1 VTKQCHKYDIEDD
14 YDIAMKTFKILFHIL
29 FAIPLCLIILCSSK
43 KQQERIIQF
52 WCKKLLHIFEIRVE
66 VKGLKE
72 CLINQKNY
80 LMVANHISW
89 MDIIVIQSIKPS
101 IFVAK
106 SDVASWP
113 LFGWVAQ
120 MTGTIFIKRDKV
132 SDIKKALKKMKR
144 RLIKRSVCIFPEG
157 TSTNG
162 RYLLPF
168 KSNLFQSSIDTN
180 KSILPI
186 CLRYEQN
193 NIYSEKVAFVDDM
206 SLVDSIIKIKK
217 EKDIRAVVEVLEPI
231 SPRFNRKELAS
242 YTYEIIRQ
250 NLSQN
255 LS

>member
-1 VTKQCHKYDIEDD
+1 
-14 YDIAMKTFKILFHIL
+14 MKTLKIILHIL
-29 FAIPLCLIILCSSK
+29 LVIPLCLFILISSK
-43 KQQERIIQF
+43 KQQEKLIQF
-52 WCKKLLHIFEIRVE
+52 WCKRLLTIFEIEVE
-66 VKGLKE
+66 LKGLE
-72 CLINQKNY
+72 AYLFNQKKY
-80 LMVANHISW
+80 LIVSNHISW

-113 LFGWVAQ
+113 LFGWVAH

-162 RYLLPF
+162 RYILPF
-168 KSNLFQSSIDTN
+168 KSNLFQSSIDSN

-186 CLRYEQN
+186 SLSYKEHN
-193 NIYSEKVAFVDDM
+193 TYSDKVAFVDDM
-206 SLVDSIIKIKK
+206 SLIDSILKIKNENHIK
-217 EKDIRAVVEVLEPI
+217 AVIEVMQPIR
-231 SPRFNRKELAS
+231 PRGNRKELAS
-242 YTYEIIRQ
+242 YTHEIIQ
-250 NLSQN
+250 KSLSQN

>member
-1 VTKQCHKYDIEDD
+1 
-14 YDIAMKTFKILFHIL
+14 MKTLKIILHIL
-29 FAIPLCLIILCSSK
+29 LVVPLCLLIFISTK
-43 KQQERIIQF
+43 NQQERIIRF
-52 WCKKLLHIFEIRVE
+52 WCKRLLSIFEINVE
-66 VKGLKE
+66 VTGLE
-72 CLINQKNY
+72 SNLVNQKKY

-89 MDIIVIQSIKPS
+89 MDIIVIQSIKPC

-120 MTGTIFIKRDKV
+120 MTGTIFIKRDKI

-168 KSNLFQSSIDTN
+168 KSNLFQSSIDTQ

-186 CLRYEQN
+186 CLRYEQKN
-193 NIYSEKVAFVDDM
+193 SYTDKTAFVDDM
-206 SLVDSIIKIKK
+206 SLLDSIIKIKQ
-217 EKDIRAVVEVLEPI
+217 EKDIRVVVEILQPI
-231 SPRFNRKELAS
+231 RPRYNRKELTS
-242 YTYEIIRQ
+242 YTQEIVRK

>member
-1 VTKQCHKYDIEDD
+1 
-14 YDIAMKTFKILFHIL
+14 MKTLKIILHIL
-29 FAIPLCLIILCSSK
+29 LVVPLCLVIFISTK
-43 KQQERIIQF
+43 NQQERIIRF
-52 WCKKLLHIFEIRVE
+52 WCKRLLSIFEISVE
-66 VKGLKE
+66 VTGLE
-72 CLINQKNY
+72 SNLVNQKKY

-89 MDIIVIQSIKPS
+89 MDIIVIQSIKPC

-120 MTGTIFIKRDKV
+120 MTGTIFIKRDKI

-168 KSNLFQSSIDTN
+168 KSNLFQSSIDTQ
-180 KSILPI
+180 KSILPL
-186 CLRYEQN
+186 CLRYEQK
-193 NIYSEKVAFVDDM
+193 YTYTDKTAFVDDM
-206 SLVDSIIKIKK
+206 SLLDSIIKIKQ
-217 EKDIRAVVEVLEPI
+217 EKDIRAIVEVLQPI
-231 SPRFNRKELAS
+231 RPRYNRKELAS
-242 YTYEIIRQ
+242 YTQEIIRN

>member
-1 VTKQCHKYDIEDD
+1 ML
-14 YDIAMKTFKILFHIL
+14 MKTLKIILHIL
-29 FAIPLCLIILCSSK
+29 FVIPLCVFILISTK
-43 KQQERIIQF
+43 RQQEKIIQF
-52 WCKKLLHIFEIRVE
+52 WCKRLLSIFEIKVE
-66 VKGLKE
+66 VQGLDSY
-72 CLINQKNY
+72 LYNQKQY
-80 LMVANHISW
+80 LIVSNHISW
-89 MDIIVIQSIKPS
+89 MDIILIQSIKPS

-180 KSILPI
+180 KSILPL
-186 CLRYEQN
+186 CLRYKQKGT
-193 NIYSEKVAFVDDM
+193 YSDKVAFIGDM
-206 SLVDSIIKIKK
+206 SLVDSIIKIKN
-217 EKDIRAVVEVLEPI
+217 ENDITVVVDVLQPI
-231 SPRFNRKELAS
+231 RPRGNRKELAV
-242 YTYEIIRQ
+242 YTQEILQ
-250 NLSQN
+250 KNLSQN

>member
-1 VTKQCHKYDIEDD
+1 MNTP
-14 YDIAMKTFKILFHIL
+14 KIILHIL
-29 FAIPLCLIILCSSK
+29 LVVPLCLLILVSTK
-43 KQQERIIQF
+43 NQQERIIRF
-52 WCKKLLHIFEIRVE
+52 WCKRLLSIFEIKVE
-66 VKGLKE
+66 VTGLE
-72 CLINQKNY
+72 TYLVNQKKY

-89 MDIIVIQSIKPS
+89 MDIIVIQSIKPC

-180 KSILPI
+180 KSILPL

-193 NIYSEKVAFVDDM
+193 NSYSDKAAFVDDM
-206 SLVDSIIKIKK
+206 SLVDSINKIKQ
-217 EKDIRAVVEVLEPI
+217 EKDMRVIVEVLQPI
-231 SPRFNRKELAS
+231 RPRYNRKELAS
-242 YTYEIIRQ
+242 YTQEIIRK

>member
-1 VTKQCHKYDIEDD
+1 
-14 YDIAMKTFKILFHIL
+14 MKTFKIILHIL
-29 FAIPLCLIILCSSK
+29 FVIPLCLLILISTK
-43 KQQERIIQF
+43 RQQEKIIQF
-52 WCKKLLHIFEIRVE
+52 WCKRLLSIFEIKVE
-66 VKGLKE
+66 VQGLDSF
-72 CLINQKNY
+72 LSNQKQY

-120 MTGTIFIKRDKV
+120 MTGTIFIKREKV

-180 KSILPI
+180 KSILPL
-186 CLRYEQN
+186 CLRYKQKG
-193 NIYSEKVAFVDDM
+193 IYSDKPAFVDDM
-206 SLVDSIIKIKK
+206 SLVDSIMKIKN
-217 EKDIRAVVEVLEPI
+217 ENDISVEVDVLQPI
-231 SPRFNRKELAS
+231 RPQGNRKELAV
-242 YTYEIIRQ
+242 YIQEIIHK

>member
-1 VTKQCHKYDIEDD
+1 
-14 YDIAMKTFKILFHIL
+14 MKTLKIILHIL
-29 FAIPLCLIILCSSK
+29 FVIPLCVFILISTK
-43 KQQERIIQF
+43 KQQEKIIQF
-52 WCKKLLHIFEIRVE
+52 WCKRLLSIFEIKVE
-66 VKGLKE
+66 LQGLDSF
-72 CLINQKNY
+72 LLNQKQY

-120 MTGTIFIKRDKV
+120 MTGTIFIKREKV

-157 TSTNG
+157 TSTSG

-180 KSILPI
+180 KSILPL
-186 CLRYEQN
+186 CLRYKQKGM
-193 NIYSEKVAFVDDM
+193 YSDKVAFIDDM
-206 SLVDSIIKIKK
+206 SLVDSIIKIKN
-217 EKDIRAVVEVLEPI
+217 ENDMSVEVDVLQPI
-231 SPRFNRKELAS
+231 RPRGNRKELAV
-242 YTYEIIRQ
+242 YVQEILHK

>member
-1 VTKQCHKYDIEDD
+1 
-14 YDIAMKTFKILFHIL
+14 MKTFKIILHIL
-29 FAIPLCLIILCSSK
+29 LVIPLCLLIFISTK
-43 KQQERIIQF
+43 NQQERIIRF
-52 WCKKLLHIFEIRVE
+52 WCKRLLSIFEISVE
-66 VKGLKE
+66 VTGLE
-72 CLINQKNY
+72 SNLVNQKKY

-89 MDIIVIQSIKPS
+89 MDIIVIQSIKPC

-120 MTGTIFIKRDKV
+120 MTGTIFIKRDKI

-168 KSNLFQSSIDTN
+168 KSNLFQSSIDTQ
-180 KSILPI
+180 KSILPL
-186 CLRYEQN
+186 CLRYEQK
-193 NIYSEKVAFVDDM
+193 NIYTDKTAFVDDM
-206 SLVDSIIKIKK
+206 SLLDSIIKIKQ
-217 EKDIRAVVEVLEPI
+217 EKDIRVVVEILQPI
-231 SPRFNRKELAS
+231 RPRYNRKELAS
-242 YTYEIIRQ
+242 YTQEIIRN

>member
-1 VTKQCHKYDIEDD
+1 
-14 YDIAMKTFKILFHIL
+14 MKTLKIILHIL
-29 FAIPLCLIILCSSK
+29 LVVPLCLLIFISTK
-43 KQQERIIQF
+43 NQQERIIRF
-52 WCKKLLHIFEIRVE
+52 WCKRLLSIFEISVE
-66 VKGLKE
+66 VTGLE
-72 CLINQKNY
+72 SNLMNQKKY

-89 MDIIVIQSIKPS
+89 MDIIVIQSIKPC

-120 MTGTIFIKRDKV
+120 MTGTIFIKRDKI

-168 KSNLFQSSIDTN
+168 KSNLFQSSIDTQ
-180 KSILPI
+180 KSILPL
-186 CLRYEQN
+186 CLRYEQK
-193 NIYSEKVAFVDDM
+193 NIYTDKTAFVDDM
-206 SLVDSIIKIKK
+206 SLLDSIIKIKQ
-217 EKDIRAVVEVLEPI
+217 EKDIRVVVEILQPI
-231 SPRFNRKELAS
+231 RPRYNRKELAS
-242 YTYEIIRQ
+242 YTQEIIRK

>member
-1 VTKQCHKYDIEDD
+1 
-14 YDIAMKTFKILFHIL
+14 MKTLKILLHIL
-29 FAIPLCLIILCSSK
+29 LVIPLCLFIFVSSK
-43 KQQERIIQF
+43 SQQDKVIQF
-52 WCKKLLHIFEIRVE
+52 WCRRLLSIFKIEVE
-66 VKGLKE
+66 
-72 CLINQKNY
+72 LIGVRENLFNQKKY
-80 LMVANHISW
+80 LMVSNHISW
-89 MDIIVIQSIKPS
+89 LDIIVIQSIKPS

-162 RYLLPF
+162 RYVLPF
-168 KSNLFQSSIDTN
+168 KSNLFQSSIDSN

-186 CLRYEQN
+186 SISYREANAYTD
-193 NIYSEKVAFVDDM
+193 KVAFIDDM
-206 SLVDSIIKIKK
+206 SLIDSIIKIKNGNHIK
-217 EKDIRAVVEVLEPI
+217 VIVDVMQPIR
-231 SPRFNRKELAS
+231 PRSNRKELAS
-242 YTYEIIRQ
+242 YAHEMIQ
-250 NLSQN
+250 KSLSQN

>member
-1 VTKQCHKYDIEDD
+1 
-14 YDIAMKTFKILFHIL
+14 MKTLKIILHIL
-29 FAIPLCLIILCSSK
+29 LVVPLCLLIFISTK
-43 KQQERIIQF
+43 NQQERIIRF
-52 WCKKLLHIFEIRVE
+52 WCKRLLSIFEISVE
-66 VKGLKE
+66 VTGLKGN
-72 CLINQKNY
+72 LVNQKKY

-89 MDIIVIQSIKPS
+89 MDIIVIQSIKPC

-120 MTGTIFIKRDKV
+120 MTGTIFIKRDKI

-168 KSNLFQSSIDTN
+168 KSNLFQSSIDTQ
-180 KSILPI
+180 KSILPL
-186 CLRYEQN
+186 CLRYEQK
-193 NIYSEKVAFVDDM
+193 NIYTNKTAFVDDM
-206 SLVDSIIKIKK
+206 SLLDSIIKIKQ
-217 EKDIRAVVEVLEPI
+217 EKDIRVVVEILQAI
-231 SPRFNRKELAS
+231 RPRYNRKELAS
-242 YTYEIIRQ
+242 YTQEIIRN

>member
-1 VTKQCHKYDIEDD
+1 
-14 YDIAMKTFKILFHIL
+14 MKTLKIILHIL
-29 FAIPLCLIILCSSK
+29 LVVPLCLLILVSTK
-43 KQQERIIQF
+43 NQQERIIRF
-52 WCKKLLHIFEIRVE
+52 WCKRLLSIFEIKAE
-66 VKGLKE
+66 VTGLGTY
-72 CLINQKNY
+72 LMNQKKY

-89 MDIIVIQSIKPS
+89 MDIIVIQSIKPC

-157 TSTNG
+157 TSTSG

-180 KSILPI
+180 KSILPL

-193 NIYSEKVAFVDDM
+193 NTYSDKAAFVDDM
-206 SLVDSIIKIKK
+206 SLVDSINKIKQ
-217 EKDIRAVVEVLEPI
+217 EKDIYVIVEVLQPI
-231 SPRFNRKELAS
+231 RPRYNRKELAS
-242 YTYEIIRQ
+242 YTQEMIRK

>member
-1 VTKQCHKYDIEDD
+1 
-14 YDIAMKTFKILFHIL
+14 MKTLKIILHIL
-29 FAIPLCLIILCSSK
+29 LVVPLCLLIFISTK
-43 KQQERIIQF
+43 NQQERIIRF
-52 WCKKLLHIFEIRVE
+52 WCKRLLSIFEIKVE
-66 VKGLKE
+66 VTGLGTY
-72 CLINQKNY
+72 LVNQKKY

-89 MDIIVIQSIKPS
+89 MDIIVIQSIKPC

-132 SDIKKALKKMKR
+132 SDIKKALKKIKR

-157 TSTNG
+157 TSTSG

-180 KSILPI
+180 KSILPL

-193 NIYSEKVAFVDDM
+193 NSYSDKAAFVDDM
-206 SLVDSIIKIKK
+206 SLVDSINKIKQ
-217 EKDIRAVVEVLEPI
+217 EKDMRVIVEVLQPI
-231 SPRFNRKELAS
+231 RPRYNRKELAS
-242 YTYEIIRQ
+242 YTQEIIRK

>member
-1 VTKQCHKYDIEDD
+1 
-14 YDIAMKTFKILFHIL
+14 MKTLKIILHIL
-29 FAIPLCLIILCSSK
+29 LVIPLCLLIFISTK
-43 KQQERIIQF
+43 NQQERIIRF
-52 WCKKLLHIFEIRVE
+52 WCKRLLCIFEISVE
-66 VKGLKE
+66 VTGLE
-72 CLINQKNY
+72 SNLMNQKKY

-89 MDIIVIQSIKPS
+89 MDIIVIQSIKPC

-120 MTGTIFIKRDKV
+120 MTGTIFIKRDKI

-168 KSNLFQSSIDTN
+168 KSNLFQSSIDTQ

-186 CLRYEQN
+186 CLRYEQKN
-193 NIYSEKVAFVDDM
+193 SYTDKTAFVDDM
-206 SLVDSIIKIKK
+206 SLLDSIIKIKQ
-217 EKDIRAVVEVLEPI
+217 EKDIRAIVEVLQPI
-231 SPRFNRKELAS
+231 RPRYNRKELAS
-242 YTYEIIRQ
+242 YTQEIIRN

>member
-1 VTKQCHKYDIEDD
+1 
-14 YDIAMKTFKILFHIL
+14 MKTLKIILHIL
-29 FAIPLCLIILCSSK
+29 LVVPLCLLIFISTK
-43 KQQERIIQF
+43 NQQERIIRF
-52 WCKKLLHIFEIRVE
+52 WCKRLLSIFEISVE
-66 VKGLKE
+66 VTGLE
-72 CLINQKNY
+72 SNLVNQKKY

-89 MDIIVIQSIKPS
+89 MDIIVIQSIKPC

-120 MTGTIFIKRDKV
+120 MTGTIFIKRDKI

-168 KSNLFQSSIDTN
+168 KSNLFQSSIDTQ
-180 KSILPI
+180 KSILPL
-186 CLRYEQN
+186 CLRYEQK
-193 NIYSEKVAFVDDM
+193 NIYTDKTAFVDDM
-206 SLVDSIIKIKK
+206 SLLDSIIKIKQ
-217 EKDIRAVVEVLEPI
+217 EKDIRAIVEVLQPI
-231 SPRFNRKELAS
+231 RPRYNRKELAS
-242 YTYEIIRQ
+242 YTQEIIRN

>member
-1 VTKQCHKYDIEDD
+1 
-14 YDIAMKTFKILFHIL
+14 MKTLKIILHIL
-29 FAIPLCLIILCSSK
+29 LVVPLCLLILVSTK
-43 KQQERIIQF
+43 NQQERIIRF
-52 WCKKLLHIFEIRVE
+52 WCKRLLSIFEIKVE
-66 VKGLKE
+66 VTGLDTY
-72 CLINQKNY
+72 LVSQKKY

-89 MDIIVIQSIKPS
+89 MDIIVIQSIKPC

-157 TSTNG
+157 TSTSG

-180 KSILPI
+180 KSILPL

-193 NIYSEKVAFVDDM
+193 NTYSDKAAFVDEM
-206 SLVDSIIKIKK
+206 SLVDSINKIKQ
-217 EKDIRAVVEVLEPI
+217 EKDIYVIVEVLQPI
-231 SPRFNRKELAS
+231 RPRYNRKELAS
-242 YTYEIIRQ
+242 YTQEMIRK

>member
-1 VTKQCHKYDIEDD
+1 
-14 YDIAMKTFKILFHIL
+14 
-29 FAIPLCLIILCSSK
+29 
-43 KQQERIIQF
+43 
-52 WCKKLLHIFEIRVE
+52 
-66 VKGLKE
+66 
-72 CLINQKNY
+72 
-80 LMVANHISW
+80 MVANHISW
-89 MDIIVIQSIKPS
+89 RDIIVIQSIKPS

-132 SDIKKALKKMKR
+132 SDIKKALKKIKR
-144 RLIKRSVCIFPEG
+144 RLMKRSVCIFPEG

-168 KSNLFQSSIDTN
+168 KSNLFQASIDTH
-180 KSILPI
+180 KSILPL

-193 NIYSEKVAFVDDM
+193 NMYTDKVAFVDDM
-206 SLVDSIIKIKK
+206 SLVDSIVSIKQ
-217 EKDIRAVVEVLEPI
+217 EKDIKAVVEILQPI
-231 SPRFNRKELAS
+231 RPRFNRKELAS
-242 YTYEIIRQ
+242 YAHEMIRQ

>member
-1 VTKQCHKYDIEDD
+1 
-14 YDIAMKTFKILFHIL
+14 MKTFKIILHIAL
-29 FAIPLCLIILCSSK
+29 VVPLCLLILISTK
-43 KQQERIIQF
+43 NQQERIIRF
-52 WCKKLLHIFEIRVE
+52 WCKRLLAIFEINVE
-66 VKGLKE
+66 VTGLE
-72 CLINQKNY
+72 TYLANQKKY

-89 MDIIVIQSIKPS
+89 MDIIVIQSIKPC

-157 TSTNG
+157 TSSNG

-168 KSNLFQSSIDTN
+168 KSNLFQSSIDTQ
-180 KSILPI
+180 KSILPL
-186 CLRYEQN
+186 CLRYEQKN
-193 NIYSEKVAFVDDM
+193 TYTDKTAFVDDM
-206 SLVDSIIKIKK
+206 SLLDSIIKIKQ
-217 EKDIRAVVEVLEPI
+217 EKDITVVVEILQPI
-231 SPRFNRKELAS
+231 RPRYNRKELAS
-242 YTYEIIRQ
+242 YTQEIVRK

>member
-1 VTKQCHKYDIEDD
+1 
-14 YDIAMKTFKILFHIL
+14 MKTLKILLHIL
-29 FAIPLCLIILCSSK
+29 LVIPLCLLILISTK
-43 KQQERIIQF
+43 RQQEKIIQF
-52 WCKKLLHIFEIRVE
+52 WCKRLLSIFEIKVE
-66 VKGLKE
+66 VQGLDSF
-72 CLINQKNY
+72 LSNQKQY

-89 MDIIVIQSIKPS
+89 IDIIVIQSIKPS

-120 MTGTIFIKRDKV
+120 MTGTIFIKREKV

-180 KSILPI
+180 KSILPL
-186 CLRYEQN
+186 CLRYKQKG
-193 NIYSEKVAFVDDM
+193 IYSDKPAFVDDM
-206 SLVDSIIKIKK
+206 SLVD
-217 EKDIRAVVEVLEPI
+217 
-231 SPRFNRKELAS
+231 
-242 YTYEIIRQ
+242 
-250 NLSQN
+250 
-255 LS
+255 

>member
-1 VTKQCHKYDIEDD
+1 
-14 YDIAMKTFKILFHIL
+14 MKTFRIILHIL
-29 FAIPLCLIILCSSK
+29 LVVPLCLLIFISTK
-43 KQQERIIQF
+43 NQQERIIRF
-52 WCKKLLHIFEIRVE
+52 WCKRLLSIFEISVE
-66 VKGLKE
+66 VTGLE
-72 CLINQKNY
+72 SNLVNQKKY

-89 MDIIVIQSIKPS
+89 MDIIVIQSIKPC

-120 MTGTIFIKRDKV
+120 MTGTIFIKRDKI

-168 KSNLFQSSIDTN
+168 KSNLFQSSIDTQ
-180 KSILPI
+180 KSILPL
-186 CLRYEQN
+186 CLRYEQKN
-193 NIYSEKVAFVDDM
+193 TYTDKTAFVDDM
-206 SLVDSIIKIKK
+206 SLLDSIIKIKQ
-217 EKDIRAVVEVLEPI
+217 EKDITVVVEILQPI
-231 SPRFNRKELAS
+231 RPRYNRKELAS
-242 YTYEIIRQ
+242 YTQEIVRK

>member
-1 VTKQCHKYDIEDD
+1 
-14 YDIAMKTFKILFHIL
+14 MKTFKILLHIL
-29 FAIPLCLIILCSSK
+29 LVVPLCLHILVSTK
-43 KQQERIIQF
+43 NQQERIIRF
-52 WCKKLLHIFEIRVE
+52 WCKRLLSIFEIKVE
-66 VKGLKE
+66 VTGLGTY
-72 CLINQKNY
+72 LMNQKKY

-89 MDIIVIQSIKPS
+89 MDIIVIQSIKPC

-180 KSILPI
+180 KSILPL

-193 NIYSEKVAFVDDM
+193 NTYSDKAAFVDDM
-206 SLVDSIIKIKK
+206 SLVDSINKIKQ
-217 EKDIRAVVEVLEPI
+217 EKDIYVIVEVLQPI
-231 SPRFNRKELAS
+231 RPRYNRKELAS
-242 YTYEIIRQ
+242 YTQQMIRK

-255 LS
+255 VS

>member
-1 VTKQCHKYDIEDD
+1 
-14 YDIAMKTFKILFHIL
+14 MKTLKIILHIL
-29 FAIPLCLIILCSSK
+29 LAIPLCLIILISSK

-52 WCKKLLHIFEIRVE
+52 WCKKLLSIFDIRVE
-66 VKGLKE
+66 VSGLNDHLRSQKKY
-72 CLINQKNY
+72 LI
-80 LMVANHISW
+80 VANHISW

-132 SDIKKALKKMKR
+132 SDIKKALKKIKR
-144 RLIKRSVCIFPEG
+144 RLVKRSVCIFPEG

-162 RYLLPF
+162 RYVLPF

-180 KSILPI
+180 KSILPL

-193 NIYSEKVAFVDDM
+193 NIYSDKVAFVDDM
-206 SLVDSIIKIKK
+206 SLVDSIIRIKQ
-217 EKDIRAVVEVLEPI
+217 ERDIKAVVEILQPI
-231 SPRFNRKELAS
+231 RPRFNRKELAS

>member
-1 VTKQCHKYDIEDD
+1 ML
-14 YDIAMKTFKILFHIL
+14 MKTLKIILHIL
-29 FAIPLCLIILCSSK
+29 LVIPLCVFILISTK
-43 KQQERIIQF
+43 RQQEKIIQF
-52 WCKKLLHIFEIRVE
+52 WCKRLLSIFEIKVE
-66 VKGLKE
+66 VQGINNL
-72 CLINQKNY
+72 LFNQKQY

-120 MTGTIFIKRDKV
+120 MTGTIFIKREKV

-180 KSILPI
+180 KSILPL
-186 CLRYEQN
+186 CLRYKQN
-193 NIYSEKVAFVDDM
+193 GTYSDKVAFIGDM
-206 SLVDSIIKIKK
+206 SLVDSIIKIKNVN
-217 EKDIRAVVEVLEPI
+217 DISVEVDVLQPI
-231 SPRFNRKELAS
+231 RPRGNRKELAV
-242 YTYEIIRQ
+242 YVQEILHK

>member
-1 VTKQCHKYDIEDD
+1 
-14 YDIAMKTFKILFHIL
+14 MKTLKILLHIL
-29 FAIPLCLIILCSSK
+29 LVVPLCLLILVSTK
-43 KQQERIIQF
+43 NQQERIIRF
-52 WCKKLLHIFEIRVE
+52 WCKRLLSIFEIKVE
-66 VKGLKE
+66 VTGLDTY
-72 CLINQKNY
+72 LVNQKKY

-89 MDIIVIQSIKPS
+89 MDIIVIQSIKPC

-132 SDIKKALKKMKR
+132 SDIKKALKKMKQ

-180 KSILPI
+180 KSILPL

-193 NIYSEKVAFVDDM
+193 NTYSDKAAFVDDM
-206 SLVDSIIKIKK
+206 SLVDSINKIKQ
-217 EKDIRAVVEVLEPI
+217 EKDIYVIVEVLQPI
-231 SPRFNRKELAS
+231 RPRYNRKELAS
-242 YTYEIIRQ
+242 YTQEMIRK

>member
-1 VTKQCHKYDIEDD
+1 ML
-14 YDIAMKTFKILFHIL
+14 MKTLKIILHIL
-29 FAIPLCLIILCSSK
+29 FVIPLCVLILISTK
-43 KQQERIIQF
+43 RQQEKIIQF
-52 WCKKLLHIFEIRVE
+52 WCKRLLSIFEIKVE
-66 VKGLKE
+66 VQGLNSF
-72 CLINQKNY
+72 LYNQKQY
-80 LMVANHISW
+80 LIVANHISW

-120 MTGTIFIKRDKV
+120 MTGTIFIKREKV

-180 KSILPI
+180 KSILPL
-186 CLRYEQN
+186 CLRYKQKGM
-193 NIYSEKVAFVDDM
+193 YSDKAAFIDDM

-217 EKDIRAVVEVLEPI
+217 EIDISVEVEVLQPVR
-231 SPRFNRKELAS
+231 PRGNRKELAV
-242 YTYEIIRQ
+242 YVQEILHK

>member
-1 VTKQCHKYDIEDD
+1 
-14 YDIAMKTFKILFHIL
+14 MKTFKIIMHIL
-29 FAIPLCLIILCSSK
+29 LVVPLCLLILVSTK
-43 KQQERIIQF
+43 NQQERIIRF
-52 WCKKLLHIFEIRVE
+52 WCKRLLSIFEIKVE
-66 VKGLKE
+66 VTGLDTY
-72 CLINQKNY
+72 LVNQKKY

-89 MDIIVIQSIKPS
+89 MDIIVIQSIKPC

-157 TSTNG
+157 TSTSG

-180 KSILPI
+180 KSILPL

-193 NIYSEKVAFVDDM
+193 NTYSDKAAFVDDM
-206 SLVDSIIKIKK
+206 SLVDSINKIKQ
-217 EKDIRAVVEVLEPI
+217 EKDIYVIVEVLQPI
-231 SPRFNRKELAS
+231 RPRYNRKELAS
-242 YTYEIIRQ
+242 YTQEMIRK

>member
-1 VTKQCHKYDIEDD
+1 
-14 YDIAMKTFKILFHIL
+14 MKTLKILLHIL
-29 FAIPLCLIILCSSK
+29 FVIPLCLLILISTRR
-43 KQQERIIQF
+43 QQEKIIQF
-52 WCKKLLHIFEIRVE
+52 WCKRLLSIFKIKVE
-66 VKGLKE
+66 VLGLDSF
-72 CLINQKNY
+72 LSNQKQY

-89 MDIIVIQSIKPS
+89 IDIIVIQSIKPS

-144 RLIKRSVCIFPEG
+144 RLMKRSVCIFPEG

-168 KSNLFQSSIDTN
+168 KSNLFQASIDTN
-180 KSILPI
+180 KSILPL
-186 CLRYEQN
+186 CLRYKQKS
-193 NIYSEKVAFVDDM
+193 IYSDKV
-206 SLVDSIIKIKK
+206 
-217 EKDIRAVVEVLEPI
+217 DISVEVDVLQPI
-231 SPRFNRKELAS
+231 RPRGNRKELAV
-242 YTYEIIRQ
+242 YIQEIIHK

>member
-1 VTKQCHKYDIEDD
+1 
-14 YDIAMKTFKILFHIL
+14 MKTLKIIMHIL
-29 FAIPLCLIILCSSK
+29 LVVPLCILILVSTK
-43 KQQERIIQF
+43 NQQERIIRF
-52 WCKKLLHIFEIRVE
+52 WCKRLLSIFEIKVE
-66 VKGLKE
+66 VTGLGTY
-72 CLINQKNY
+72 LINQKKY

-89 MDIIVIQSIKPS
+89 MDIIVIQSIKPC

-157 TSTNG
+157 TSTSG

-180 KSILPI
+180 KSILPL

-193 NIYSEKVAFVDDM
+193 NTYSDKAAFVDDM
-206 SLVDSIIKIKK
+206 SLVDSINKIKQ
-217 EKDIRAVVEVLEPI
+217 EKDIYVIVEVLQPI
-231 SPRFNRKELAS
+231 RPRYNRKELAS
-242 YTYEIIRQ
+242 YTQEMIRK

>member
-1 VTKQCHKYDIEDD
+1 
-14 YDIAMKTFKILFHIL
+14 MHIL
-29 FAIPLCLIILCSSK
+29 LVVPLCILILVSTK
-43 KQQERIIQF
+43 NQQERIIRF
-52 WCKKLLHIFEIRVE
+52 WCKRLLSIFEIKVE
-66 VKGLKE
+66 VTGLDTY
-72 CLINQKNY
+72 LVNQKKY

-89 MDIIVIQSIKPS
+89 MDIIVIQSIKPC

-157 TSTNG
+157 TSTSG

-180 KSILPI
+180 KSILPL

-193 NIYSEKVAFVDDM
+193 NTYSDKAAFVDDM
-206 SLVDSIIKIKK
+206 SLVDSINKIKQ
-217 EKDIRAVVEVLEPI
+217 EKDIYVIVEVLQPI
-231 SPRFNRKELAS
+231 RPRYNRKELAS
-242 YTYEIIRQ
+242 YTQEMIRK